1 MKESDKILIVKIRK
15 NCLMCDMTLQRL
27 NELNAEYKT
36 ELTTDVAPILI
47 MNGKTLQTPFNT
59 TKLKNFLKEVDAI

>member
-27 NELNAEYKT
+27 DELNVEYKT
-36 ELTTDVAPILI
+36 ELTNDVSPILI

-59 TKLKNFLKEVDAI
+59 SKLKNFLKEVDAI

>member
-1 MKESDKILIVKIRK
+1 
-15 NCLMCDMTLQRL
+15 MCDMTLQRL
-27 NELNAEYKT
+27 DELNVEYKT
-36 ELTTDVAPILI
+36 ELTNDVSPILI